1 MHGGIEMT
9 VRIALIGGTGVYD
22 PAMLSDLREEHVT
35 TPYGDVGLKVGRLEG
50 REVAFMAR
58 HGQGHSVPPHL
69 VNYRANIMALKQ
81 LGVRSILATA
91 AVGSLNLDM
100 EPGHFVFCDQF
111 LDFTKSRAQT
121 FFEGGPEGV
130 VHVDM
135 TEPYCPELRA
145 LLGKAAAALKAAVHP
160 VGTYAATEGPR
171 FESPAEIR
179 MLRQLG
185 ADLAGMT
192 GVPEVVLAREAEIC
206 YATIC
211 MVTNFAA
218 GISPGR
224 LTHEEVLEAMQVNAA
239 KIRSLIAD
247 TVLLIDPERKCL
259 CHEAVRGPVAGPG
272 GNGGRSPVVG
282 GRSGS
287 RNQSGAVPQEEQ

>member
-1 MHGGIEMT
+1 MT
-9 VRIALIGGTGVYD
+9 VRIAVIGGTGVYD
-22 PAMLSDLREEHVT
+22 PAMLEEVHQEHVS
-35 TPYGDVGLKVGRLEG
+35 TPYGEVGLQVGRLGG
-50 REVAFMAR
+50 RGIAFMAR
-58 HGQGHSVPPHL
+58 HGQRHSVPPHL
-69 VNYRANIMALKQ
+69 VNYRANIMALKE

-100 EPGHFVFCDQF
+100 KPGDFVFCDQF
-111 LDFTKSRAQT
+111 LDFTRSRAQT

-145 LLGKAAAALKAAVHP
+145 LMEEAAAALKLTVHP

-171 FESPAEIR
+171 FETPAEIR
-179 MLRQLG
+179 MLRHLG

-218 GISPGR
+218 GISPHR
-224 LTHEEVLEAMQVNAA
+224 LTHDEVVGAMQVNAA
-239 KIRSLIAD
+239 KIRSLITG

-259 CHEAVRGPVAGPG
+259 CHEAVRGPVAGS
-272 GNGGRSPVVG
+272 GNSGCQSSVVG
-282 GRSGS
+282 PALGIKT
-287 RNQSGAVPQEEQ
+287 VPYCKSNSDAG

>member
-1 MHGGIEMT
+1 MT
-9 VRIALIGGTGVYD
+9 VRIAVIGGTGVYD
-22 PAMLSDLREEHVT
+22 PAMLGEIREDHVR
-35 TPYGDVGLKVGRLEG
+35 TPYGEVDLQVGRFEG

-58 HGQGHSVPPHL
+58 HGRWHSVPPHL

-100 EPGHFVFCDQF
+100 KPGDFVFCDQF

-145 LLGKAAAALKAAVHP
+145 LLEEAAAALKLTVHP
-160 VGTYAATEGPR
+160 GGTYAATEGPR

-179 MLRQLG
+179 MLRHLG

-192 GVPEVVLAREAEIC
+192 GVPEVVLAREAGIC

-218 GISPGR
+218 GISPHR
-224 LTHEEVLEAMQVNAA
+224 LTHEEVLEAMRVNAA
-239 KIRSLIAD
+239 KIRSLIAG
-247 TVLLIDPERKCL
+247 TVLLIDPERSCP
-259 CHEAVRGPVAGPG
+259 CHEAVRGPVVGSD
-272 GNGGRSPVVG
+272 NNVGRSSVVS
-282 GRSGS
+282 GRAGS
-287 RNQSGAVPQEEQ
+287 RHQNGAVPQEEQ